1 MDAHLDKAVGRSY
14 AIAEVVGTGE
24 MSIQR
29 GRVELGQDIHFI
41 NTTIDAIAHWH
52 IDKPVCPTYRYLSH
66 KENNMT

>member
-29 GRVELGQDIHFI
+29 GRVELG
-41 NTTIDAIAHWH
+41 
-52 IDKPVCPTYRYLSH
+52 
-66 KENNMT
+66 